1 MEDIDK
7 TIASIKN
14 KIETYKGWVEEEKI
28 KLEAYE
34 ALKAKRAIQ
43 NQRVAE
49 CLTNTD

>member
-7 TIASIKN
+7 TIAGIKS

-34 ALKAKRAIQ
+34 ALKERRLEQ
-43 NQRVAE
+43 
-49 CLTNTD
+49 CSTDID

>member
-7 TIASIKN
+7 KITGIKS
-14 KIETYKGWVEEEKI
+14 KIDTYKGWVLEEKE

-43 NQRVAE
+43 HERVTE
-49 CLTNTD
+49 CLTDTD